1 MSELIQ
7 QARELCEKATPG
19 PWEYRDNGFDG
30 VIYGADDT
38 RIVGG
43 EPCEGRIEPGPDA
56 QFIAASRTLV
66 PQLCDA
72 LEAAQKE
79 IELLKTQCDINATS
93 FFEMRNMEKEATARV
108 EKAEANASH
117 LINQVEEYKQKF
129 NAALVRAEKAEAER
143 ETLHQ
148 TLDMYGGEEGIT
160 AALKERDTYK
170 AALQNWNG
178 QEGAE

>member
-1 MSELIQ
+1 MNNTDLIIE
-7 QARELCEKATPG
+7 ARELCEKATPG

-72 LEAAQKE
+72 LEAA
-79 IELLKTQCDINATS
+79 
-93 FFEMRNMEKEATARV
+93 EKENEGLKNILRFNMVQIHGERMTVLDALSSLTA
-108 EKAEANASH
+108 
-117 LINQVEEYKQKF
+117 
-129 NAALVRAEKAEAER
+129 RAEKAEA
-143 ETLHQ
+143 
-148 TLDMYGGEEGIT
+148 
-160 AALKERDTYK
+160 ERDTYK
-170 AALQNWNG
+170 AALQNWHEP